1 VGAKGFSLGAH
12 ATISVRKITMF
23 NKPLRW
29 LFFALL
35 ALQLIFLYRLFFGEG
50 SYAQQVDLSRQV
62 AQQKARNELL
72 EERNRILAEEVEGL
86 RDDPEA
92 IEERARTDL
101 GMVKAGETFFLV
113 LEKRQEVQHFAP
125 TPAPENNG
133 EDEVEARDAIP
144 EGLFEE

>member
-1 VGAKGFSLGAH
+1 MFS
-12 ATISVRKITMF
+12 
-23 NKPLRW
+23 KPLRW
-29 LFFALL
+29 VLLALL

-50 SYAQQVDLSRQV
+50 SYAQQVELSRQV
-62 AQQKARNELL
+62 EQQKARNELL

-101 GMVKAGETFFLV
+101 GMVKQGESFFLV
-113 LEKRQEVQHFAP
+113 LEKRQEVAKFP
-125 TPAPENNG
+125 PAPARESSG
-133 EDEVEARDAIP
+133 DDEVEAHDAVP